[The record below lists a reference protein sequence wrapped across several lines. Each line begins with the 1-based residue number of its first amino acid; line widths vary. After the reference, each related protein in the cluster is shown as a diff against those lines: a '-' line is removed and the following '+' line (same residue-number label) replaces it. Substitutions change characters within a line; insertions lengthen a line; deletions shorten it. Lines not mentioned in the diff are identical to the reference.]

1 MKFIFHTLLYLNIYL
16 LLAPQVA
23 AQEIR
28 LQWSAEP
35 AIPESLLDSLGIQES
50 WSTKEQLTAHLDTLT
65 MKLQR
70 AGYLEATAAQLS
82 QINDSLYDAKF
93 QLGERYSKLR
103 VYYNK
108 SEVSQ
113 RALQRIAQE
122 VTDSYFELSFQR
134 AESALAKLNAQ
145 MAEDGNT
152 FASLRLTQ
160 LTTQPD
166 RTVEARLEVRDAPR
180 RTIDSVAL
188 VGYEKFPRSF
198 LRYYA
203 GVRTGSTFSQR
214 KLLRQ
219 NDAIDNLGFAS
230 SAKPPEALFRSDS
243 TVVYFYLQK
252 ENNNLF
258 DGILGFAT
266 DEETQRLQFNGYLN
280 LELNNN
286 LNYGEQL
293 LINYK
298 ADGNEQTNFRVRAR
312 APYLLK
318 TPFGLAAEL
327 TIFKRDSTFVTTDQ
341 QARITYQLNPQSE
354 LYAGYKTYE
363 SNLLLNDIV
372 LGLPVEDYT
381 ARYFL
386 LGATF
391 SKQQSS
397 RLFPVKTHIALETEL
412 GAREKDSITEDQVR
426 GLATAFH
433 LLNLNATNSIFLK
446 NTTGALFSE
455 TFLVNELFRF
465 GGINSIR
472 GFNENSIDA
481 SLFSVLNT
489 EYRYMFNPSIY
500 VHSIIDLAYFENASQ
515 DLKQKLY
522 SFGFGFGMSTRAGI
536 FQFVVANGNI
546 EGQEFN
552 FSNTK
557 IHISLTSRF

>member
-1 MKFIFHTLLYLNIYL
+1 LKFIFHTLLYLNIYL